1 MHKPLVLIAALCVAG
16 AIPAAAGWDEGVAAF
31 NLKNYTQAVAE
42 FQAVVQQTPENY
54 RGHYMLGESL
64 GRMDRKEEALHHLRK
79 AYDLN
84 PNDVNVKLA
93 LGRAY
98 SNLRRYN
105 ETAQLLQGI
114 DVSSFPAAQKAAF
127 HQIRGFARM
136 KTDDS
141 NGALADYEQLSRLR
155 PEDAETQYLYG
166 VTVLNVGRTADAVA
180 ALSKAVRLDPNDA
193 EKKRTFVNALIRQG
207 RETND
212 KTAKKQIYL
221 KAAGEAK
228 GLSPTYDNLLL
239 KGSAELGA
247 AAYGEAVKSFQAAL
261 AKNSQ
266 DWLGHYYLGQA
277 FTSNGQFAEAQTP
290 LNEALKKTQD
300 PSNLKLVWKQ
310 LGFSFEKQRK
320 FSDAIAAYQKAGDGA
335 AVARVQENEKT
346 DLENKKI
353 EDDNKRIQEMEA
365 EAAKLKKELDKLSGS
380 GGGGGR

>member
-1 MHKPLVLIAALCVAG
+1 MHKPLVLIAALCVAS
-16 AIPAAAGWDEGVAAF
+16 ATPAGAGWEEGVAAF
-31 NLKNYTQAVAE
+31 NSKNYAQAVTE
-42 FQAVVQQTPENY
+42 FQGVVQQSPDGY

-64 GRMDRKEEALHHLRK
+64 GRLDRKEEALHHLRK

-84 PNDVNVKLA
+84 PSDVNIKMA

-98 SNLRRYN
+98 SNLRRYG
-105 ETAQLLQGI
+105 ETTQLLQSI
-114 DVSSFPAAQKAAF
+114 DASAFPAAQKTAF
-127 HQIRGFARM
+127 YQIRGFARM

-166 VTVLNVGRTADAVA
+166 VTVLNVGRTRDGVN
-180 ALSKAVRLDPNDA
+180 ALAKAVRLDPNDA
-193 EKKRTFVNALIRQG
+193 AKKSAYVNALLRQG

-212 KTAKKQIYL
+212 KAAKKQAYL
-221 KAAGEAK
+221 QAAGEAK
-228 GLSPTYDNLLL
+228 SLSPTYENLLL
-239 KGSAELGA
+239 KASAELGA
-247 AAYGEAVKSFQAAL
+247 GSYAEAVKSLQAAL

-277 FTSNGQFAEAQTP
+277 FTSNGQFDEAQAP

-300 PSNLKLVWKQ
+300 PNNTKLIWKQ
-310 LGFSFEKQRK
+310 LGFTFEKQKK
-320 FSDAIAAYQKAGDGA
+320 FSDAVAAYEKAGDSGS
-335 AVARVQENEKT
+335 VARVQANEKT
-346 DLENKKI
+346 NLENQKI

-365 EAAKLKKELDKLSGS
+365 EAKKLADELKKLEGG